1 MGGTPVSLLL
11 KPDGGELFVCN
22 FEADTISAI
31 NTAANEVSE
40 SFLAGSSPVRGVF
53 SGGQQRALRQQPG
66 SNSVAVFDV
75 ATTEA
80 AGQRFGGRASR
91 TQMVLTPDEQLLF
104 VADSGSGDVSV
115 LRLDR
120 RADKKNPA
128 PPQRLFTLI
137 PVGMQPNGIAFKAL
151 PASTP

>member
-1 MGGTPVSLLL
+1 
-11 KPDGGELFVCN
+11 
-22 FEADTISAI
+22 
-31 NTAANEVSE
+31 
-40 SFLAGSSPVRGVF
+40 
-53 SGGQQRALRQQPG
+53 
-66 SNSVAVFDV
+66 
-75 ATTEA
+75 
-80 AGQRFGGRASR
+80 
-91 TQMVLTPDEQLLF
+91 LTPDEQLLF

-115 LRLDR
+115 LRLGS